1 MGEHR
6 AAVTEALE
14 LAKTELAA
22 QPGEE
27 AEGLRTYLAAMFHF
41 QDPTSF
47 EHLLDGLRKAGL
59 PE

>member
-1 MGEHR
+1 
-6 AAVTEALE
+6 

-22 QPGEE
+22 QSGAE
-27 AEGLRTYLAAMFHF
+27 AEGLRTYLAAYFHF
-41 QDPTSF
+41 ENPSSF